1 MAGPDAN
8 GQGAEQTPLDLVPM
22 ALILPRLRRVAL
34 VAFAV
39 GVVCVLIFGWLISW
53 PIGLV
58 VGLVVGAPT
67 ALSALLT
74 MRRRIWLAGT
84 TVHSRRALGEKHV
97 DLASA
102 VSAELQVRAARV
114 SQVILRVGDGRTG
127 LGVGLALYTDT
138 GGREL
143 EVLALRR
150 LANALSASELAAA
163 AAVSSLLVEQL
174 RAEARGA
181 GLEERPLYAA
191 VRLVRDAGRGP
202 ITTLSDAEVAGLL
215 D

>member
-1 MAGPDAN
+1 MRPRRSLRSTPDCSDEMMICGELATDAGH
-8 GQGAEQTPLDLVPM
+8 G
-22 ALILPRLRRVAL
+22 
-34 VAFAV
+34 
-39 GVVCVLIFGWLISW
+39 
-53 PIGLV
+53 
-58 VGLVVGAPT
+58 
-67 ALSALLT
+67 
-74 MRRRIWLAGT
+74 RRRRTRNMAIDWLAVERDYQTGQLPL
-84 TVHSRRALGEKHV
+84 RAIGEKHV

-150 LANALSASELAAA
+150 LADALSASELAAA

-202 ITTLSDAEVAGLL
+202 LSTLSDAEVAGLL

>member
-8 GQGAEQTPLDLVPM
+8 GRAEETPLDLVPA

-34 VAFAV
+34 VALGV
-39 GVVCVLIFGWLISW
+39 GLACVVVFGLLTTWTVGIV
-53 PIGLV
+53 IGLV
-58 VGLVVGAPT
+58 VAAPT
-67 ALSALLT
+67 AVSALLT
-74 MRRRIWLAGT
+74 MRRRIWLSGT
-84 TVHSRRALGEKHV
+84 TVHSRRAIGEKHV

-114 SQVILRVGDGRTG
+114 SQVILRIGDGSTG

-143 EVLALRR
+143 DVLALRR
-150 LANALSASELAAA
+150 LADALSASELAAA